1 MCWSLWHLPLIF
13 TLYTPEAPI
22 LGIILRSIHIVGISI
37 FLGYLY
43 IKTKNIWFCAIIHV
57 LNNSAFLI
65 TNSKESTITYHDILI
80 VSMVVLIFYVPFLF
94 LYFCKFPTI
103 LQNTLSL
110 EDIIKI
116 YYNQL
121 ILDIGHIYF
130 ITNKIILRISIVI
143 PYKYKAK

>member
-1 MCWSLWHLPLIF
+1 M
-13 TLYTPEAPI
+13 
-22 LGIILRSIHIVGISI
+22 
-37 FLGYLY
+37 
-43 IKTKNIWFCAIIHV
+43 
-57 LNNSAFLI
+57 
-65 TNSKESTITYHDILI
+65 SK
-80 VSMVVLIFYVPFLF
+80 LF